1 MTAQIAADAA
11 QIAALRAQ
19 VGKLTPKKAPPKP

>member
-1 MTAQIAADAA
+1 MTIAADAA

-19 VGKLTPKKAPPKP
+19 VGKKVPKKAPPKP